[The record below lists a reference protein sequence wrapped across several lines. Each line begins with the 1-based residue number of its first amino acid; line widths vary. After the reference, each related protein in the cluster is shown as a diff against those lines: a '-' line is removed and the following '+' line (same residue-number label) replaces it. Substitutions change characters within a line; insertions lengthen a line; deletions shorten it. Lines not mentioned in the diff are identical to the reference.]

1 MSWSFTTP
9 NKKVVK
15 MNPRISA
22 IAALDSK
29 RGIGK
34 DNQLLFKIP
43 EDFKRMKEL
52 TFGHPIIM
60 GRKTFESIG
69 RVLSG
74 RTNIIITR
82 DTTYTVPGAIIVHS
96 LEEALKVAKEKDDKE
111 IFIFGGAQVFEGAL
125 PITDR
130 LYLTLVE
137 GDFQADTF
145 FPDYTPFFK
154 KVLLEKRGESD
165 SLKYK
170 FLDLE
175 R

>member
-1 MSWSFTTP
+1 
-9 NKKVVK
+9 
-15 MNPRISA
+15 MNPKISI
-22 IAALDSK
+22 IAAIDSK

-43 EDFKRMKEL
+43 EDFKRMKDL

-82 DTTYTVPGAIIVHS
+82 NAGYSVEGAVIAPS
-96 LEEALKVAKEKDDKE
+96 LEQAVKIAKEKDDKE
-111 IFIFGGAQVFEGAL
+111 IFIFGGGQIFAEAMPLVNK
-125 PITDR
+125 
-130 LYLTLVE
+130 LYLTIVE
-137 GDFQADTF
+137 GDFGADTF
-145 FPDYTPFFK
+145 FPEYEPFFQK
-154 KVLLEKRGESD
+154 KMFEKSGIFDNLR
-165 SLKYK
+165 YR

>member
-1 MSWSFTTP
+1 
-9 NKKVVK
+9 
-15 MNPRISA
+15 MNPKISA
-22 IAALDSK
+22 IAAMDSK

-82 DTTYTVPGAIIVHS
+82 DATYEVPGAIICHS
-96 LEEALKVAKEKDDKE
+96 LEEAIKTAKERDPEE
-111 IFIFGGAQVFEGAL
+111 IFIFGGAQVFEEAL
-125 PITDR
+125 PLIDR

-137 GDFQADTF
+137 GDFHADTF
-145 FPDYTPFFK
+145 FPEYEPFFK
-154 KVLLEKRGESD
+154 KVLVEKHGESD

>member
-1 MSWSFTTP
+1 M
-9 NKKVVK
+9 
-15 MNPRISA
+15 RISA
-22 IAALDSK
+22 IAAMDSN

-82 DTTYTVPGAIIVHS
+82 DTTYEVPGAIVTHS
-96 LEEALKVAKEKDDKE
+96 LEEAIKVAKEKDNQE
-111 IFIFGGAQVFEGAL
+111 IFIFGGAQVFEEAL
-125 PITDR
+125 PLIDR

-145 FPDYTPFFK
+145 FPEYSPFFK
-154 KVLLEKRGESD
+154 KVLLEKHGEFD
-165 SLKYK
+165 SLKYR

>member
-1 MSWSFTTP
+1 
-9 NKKVVK
+9 
-15 MNPRISA
+15 MNPKISA
-22 IAALDSK
+22 ICAMDSN

-74 RTNIIITR
+74 RTNIIITS
-82 DTTYTVPGAIIVHS
+82 DTTYEVPGAIIVHS
-96 LEEALKVAKEKDDKE
+96 LEEAIKVGKEKDGKE
-111 IFIFGGAQVFEGAL
+111 IFIFGGARVFEEAL
-125 PITDR
+125 PLVDR
-130 LYLTLVE
+130 LYLTIVE
-137 GDFQADTF
+137 GDFHADTF
-145 FPDYTPFFK
+145 FPQYEPFFK
-154 KVLLEKRGESD
+154 KVLIEKHGESD

>member
-1 MSWSFTTP
+1 M
-9 NKKVVK
+9 
-15 MNPRISA
+15 
-22 IAALDSK
+22 DSN

-52 TFGHPIIM
+52 TFGHPLIM

-82 DTTYTVPGAIIVHS
+82 DTTYEIPGAIVCHS
-96 LEEALKVAKEKDDKE
+96 LEEAVKTAKEKDEKE
-111 IFIFGGAQVFEGAL
+111 IFIFGGAQIFEEAL
-125 PITDR
+125 PLVDR

-137 GDFQADTF
+137 GDFHADTF
-145 FPDYTPFFK
+145 FPEYEPFFP
-154 KVLLEKRGESD
+154 KVLFEKNGEFD